1 MSDLLD
7 ILAAV
12 RQDAEAQS
20 AAAVAQDPH
29 RPGRAEAGDF
39 PTQDFGA
46 LAEGGL
52 RPALE
57 RRRANRFFAERDVDP
72 ALLGAM
78 VCAGHAADAAL
89 WPDERVRPLEFL
101 VVARAV
107 AGLSPAV
114 HRLGP
119 DGFEPLAAIS
129 GAEELSTFVLQPEF
143 AHAPALLLA
152 VGSLED
158 ALGADGSHGHRRL
171 LERSG
176 AACEAA
182 WLTAVDA
189 GLVGSI
195 FAGFLPAALK
205 KLVGIDGFRRTQL
218 LALAVGHAVDASD
231 EHGGAAANG

>member
-1 MSDLLD
+1 MSDLLE

-12 RQDAEAQS
+12 RQDAEMRS
-20 AAAVAQDPH
+20 AAEFRECRTPP
-29 RPGRAEAGDF
+29 RPDGADGVRAE
-39 PTQDFGA
+39 FGA

-57 RRRANRFFAERDVDP
+57 RRRANRFFAERTVDP
-72 ALLGAM
+72 ELLAAM
-78 VCAGHAADAAL
+78 IRAGHAADAAL
-89 WPDERVRPLEFL
+89 WPAEQARPLEFL

-107 AGLSPAV
+107 TGLGPAV

-119 DGFEPLAAIS
+119 DGFEPLTAIS
-129 GAEELSTFVLQPEF
+129 GTDELSTLVLQPEF

-152 VGSLED
+152 IGSLED
-158 ALGADGSHGHRRL
+158 ALEGGGSHGHRRL

-189 GLVGSI
+189 GLAGSI
-195 FAGFLPAALK
+195 FAGFLPSALK
-205 KLVGIDGFRRTQL
+205 RLVGIDGFRRTQL
-218 LALAVGHAVDASD
+218 LALAVGHAIDASG
-231 EHGGAAANG
+231 EYGGASANG